1 MICILNW
8 DTENDEL
15 QKWANEQF
23 ASDQLSV
30 NREGRILQLFGSLFQ
45 QSVTLST
52 MATHVFWSPFVI
64 PLTSKFHQ
72 TNNTKMI
79 LTKELV
85 AKFLFWTQR
94 RGPKIQYLTFLSE
107 APQ

>member
-1 MICILNW
+1 
-8 DTENDEL
+8 
-15 QKWANEQF
+15 
-23 ASDQLSV
+23 
-30 NREGRILQLFGSLFQ
+30 
-45 QSVTLST
+45 

-85 AKFLFWTQR
+85 AKQHKNDINQRTGCQTTQ
-94 RGPKIQYLTFLSE
+94 K
-107 APQ
+107 